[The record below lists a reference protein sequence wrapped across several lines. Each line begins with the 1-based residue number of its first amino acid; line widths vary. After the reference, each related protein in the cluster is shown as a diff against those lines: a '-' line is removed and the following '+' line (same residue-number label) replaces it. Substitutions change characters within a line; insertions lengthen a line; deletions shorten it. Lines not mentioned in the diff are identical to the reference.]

1 MMIVREV
8 PTRKRET
15 KIVDGKG
22 LVEMV
27 VEPSEDDAVRAS
39 FFLPGR
45 DDTAVLSRARNQR
58 RIDER
63 DVGIGTTQEIISL
76 TTISVMSP
84 YPMSQFPR

>member
-39 FFLPGR
+39 FFLLWPR
-45 DDTAVLSRARNQR
+45 RHRRVLALRVALHDRSGEAPIVHR
-58 RIDER
+58 RLLIVESEKPTKNR
-63 DVGIGTTQEIISL
+63 
-76 TTISVMSP
+76 
-84 YPMSQFPR
+84 